1 MKDLRVVLL
10 GLIVLTGCQINI
22 STPERNPSQSP
33 VAEPS
38 TIVEPS
44 LPSPRQT
51 QSPIAAN
58 LLISEQGI
66 GSAQL
71 GMTFEQL
78 KQKLGE
84 SAEFEVVSNFMVDF
98 DAIAVSQSGSLQYY
112 IVYPS
117 GQAFTDTD
125 VIEVLSTDNP
135 NYRTLEGVGVGTS
148 LQQAQNVYG
157 QAMLS
162 YNTQNESRET
172 VRFANYS
179 SSKVTFRPKAASVSF
194 SGIYEPSSADQHE
207 TKVFNDAAVIGS
219 IFVSR

>member
-1 MKDLRVVLL
+1 
-10 GLIVLTGCQINI
+10 
-22 STPERNPSQSP
+22 
-33 VAEPS
+33 
-38 TIVEPS
+38 
-44 LPSPRQT
+44 
-51 QSPIAAN
+51 
-58 LLISEQGI
+58 
-66 GSAQL
+66 
-71 GMTFEQL
+71 
-78 KQKLGE
+78 
-84 SAEFEVVSNFMVDF
+84 
-98 DAIAVSQSGSLQYY
+98 LQYY